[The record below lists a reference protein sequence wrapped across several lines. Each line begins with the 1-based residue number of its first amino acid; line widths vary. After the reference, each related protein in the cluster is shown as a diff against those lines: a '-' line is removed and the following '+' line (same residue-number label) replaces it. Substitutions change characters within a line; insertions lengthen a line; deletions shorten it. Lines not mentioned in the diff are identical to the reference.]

1 MADDHRDALLVETDG
16 PVTVL
21 TLNRPDRLN
30 ALDRALLD
38 ELVDELR
45 RLAADP
51 RARCLVVTGAG
62 RAFCAGGD
70 LTMSAERRA
79 VLASGDPIG
88 PVLDDQLLG
97 LEHHAEIASLLAT
110 MPKPTIGAARG
121 HAIGGGLAILL
132 GCDLRIGAAD
142 TTLRAGYA
150 SAGLSGD
157 LGITPLLVGLVGAG
171 RARQILLLDEAIGAD
186 AALDLGL
193 LTSVVPPDDLMPAAM
208 DLAQRLAAGPTM
220 AYGKIKRNV
229 WRAAVADYDALVAQE
244 AVNVRLTA
252 LSRDAV
258 EAGEART
265 AGRRPT
271 FEGR

>member
-1 MADDHRDALLVETDG
+1 MGDDRRDALLVDSDG

-38 ELVDELR
+38 ALVDELR
-45 RLAADP
+45 RLATDP
-51 RARCLVVTGAG
+51 RTRCVVLTGAG

-70 LTMSAERRA
+70 LTMAAERRA
-79 VLASGDPIG
+79 VLAGGEPIG
-88 PVLDDQLLG
+88 AVLDDQLLG

-121 HAIGGGLAILL
+121 HAVGGGLAILL
-132 GCDLRIGAAD
+132 GCDLRIGAVD
-142 TTLRAGYA
+142 TSLRAGYA

-157 LGITPLLVGLVGAG
+157 LGITPLLVALVGAG
-171 RARQILLLDEAIGAD
+171 RARQILLLDEAIGAA

-193 LTSVVPPDDLMPAAM
+193 LTSVVGADDLLPTAM
-208 DLAQRLAAGPTM
+208 DLARRLAAGPTM

-229 WRAAVADYDALVAQE
+229 WQAANTDYQAVVAQE

-252 LSRDAV
+252 LSRDAAA
-258 EAGEART
+258 AGEART
-265 AGRRPT
+265 AGRQPN